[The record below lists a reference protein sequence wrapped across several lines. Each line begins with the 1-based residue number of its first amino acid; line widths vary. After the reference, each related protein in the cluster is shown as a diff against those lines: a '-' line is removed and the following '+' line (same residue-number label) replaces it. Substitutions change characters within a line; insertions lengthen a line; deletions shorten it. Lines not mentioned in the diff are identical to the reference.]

1 MGEYNSI
8 FWVRNSFVQ
17 IRTDAIEVGKKSG
30 RGRTGADKGEDVF
43 LRESRERVLVR
54 AVEDLLAHP
63 VPPAF
68 RGRFQDEV
76 AEHPRAHVVRG
87 GTRRRL
93 AADGPEEEPG
103 AAGVGVVPGRV
114 RLAAEHVVR
123 EGLERWRRV
132 VVVFAVPE
140 RPAAGHG
147 GRCDATRFGGLGL
160 PVCVHE
166 ETEQETK
173 GVCVLAK

>member
-1 MGEYNSI
+1 MFPVGVYNSI
-8 FWVRNSFVQ
+8 FFWGGVKNPFIQ
-17 IRTDAIEVGKKSG
+17 IRTTRSKRKKKSG

-87 GTRRRL
+87 GAGRRL
-93 AADGPEEEPG
+93 AADGPEEEPC
-103 AAGVGVVPGRV
+103 AARVGVVPGRV

-123 EGLERWRRV
+123 ERLERWRRV
-132 VVVFAVPE
+132 VVVFFIDPE

-147 GRCDATRFGGLGL
+147 GR
-160 PVCVHE
+160 
-166 ETEQETK
+166 
-173 GVCVLAK
+173 